1 MEQFVDDKFFKLT
14 RNLMKMIM
22 FIVGILIVIL
32 LVLAMLFKTSESIDV
47 SGILVPENSET
58 VFSLEKEGRIKEI
71 FVQDGDSVKE
81 DQPLIEFEESLWEL
95 EKKTLEQKIE
105 ILKIQL
111 AVSEN
116 EFKKNKSEI
125 SKKEIKNIRDE
136 IALNENKLRAIQ
148 DYINNDCFH
157 IKTLNAPFDGI
168 IYSLINLSDY
178 DTNSIKAGTKLLS
191 IGDFSSW
198 IIKVKI
204 HETDIMNISEGFQT
218 KIYLTALPYI
228 EHGIFNGKII
238 KISPTPEITEKGT
251 YYETLISI
259 EDQNFQK
266 FIEEEKIRPGLNANV
281 KIILFEDK
289 IIKIIFQKFFKS
301 VK

>member
-1 MEQFVDDKFFKLT
+1 MEQFADDKFFKLT

-116 EFKKNKSEI
+116 EFKKNKSEVN
-125 SKKEIKNIRDE
+125 KKEIENIRDE
-136 IALNENKLRAIQ
+136 IVLNESKLRAIQ

-168 IYSLINLSDY
+168 IYDLVNLSDY

-191 IGDFSSW
+191 LGDFSSW

-204 HETDIMNISEGFQT
+204 HESDIMNISPGFET
-218 KIYLTALPYI
+218 KIHLNALPYI

-238 KISPTPEITEKGT
+238 KIVPTPEITKEGT
-251 YYETLISI
+251 FYIGIIRI
-259 EDQNFQK
+259 EDDTLNQ
-266 FIEEEKIRPGLNANV
+266 FIKQGKIMPGLNANV
-281 KIILFEDK
+281 KIILSEDK
-289 IIKIIFQKFFKS
+289 IIKILFQKFFKS